1 MAERVHNFYAGPA
14 TLPWNV
20 VKKTAEGVLEFE
32 DLGLSVMEIS
42 HRSKPF
48 DRMFKRAQS
57 NMLKVMGL
65 SQDEYTVFF
74 LGGGASTQF
83 CMIPFNFLPEDGQA
97 DYVNTGRWSQKAI
110 KEAKLF
116 GKVKLAA
123 DSEPDNFTWVP
134 REFKLN
140 PAAAYVHVTSNN
152 TVAGT
157 QMFEFPDSGNVP
169 MVSDMSSDFLSRRLD
184 FEKFDLMYAGAQKN
198 IGPAGVTA
206 VVIRRSWID
215 DAKEGVPTMLS
226 YKTHLKKDS
235 LFNTPPSLPVYA
247 VGLVMEWILE
257 NGGLQEIEKRN
268 DRKAAMIYD
277 TIDDSGGFY
286 TGVVREDSR
295 SKMNVTFRLPSEDL
309 EAKFV
314 DQGARRGLLG
324 LKGHRSVGG
333 CRASIY
339 NAMTEEGVED
349 LVEFMKEF
357 RRSN

>member
-1 MAERVHNFYAGPA
+1 MADRVHNFYAGPA
-14 TLPWNV
+14 TLPWDV
-20 VKKTAEGVLEFE
+20 VKKTAEGVLEFD

-65 SQDEYTVFF
+65 SEDEYTVFF

-116 GKVKLAA
+116 GKVNIAA
-123 DSEPDNFTWVP
+123 DSEPDDFTWVP

-140 PAAAYVHVTSNN
+140 PAAAYVHTTSNN

-157 QMFEFPDSGNVP
+157 QMFEFPETGDVP
-169 MVSDMSSDFLSRRLD
+169 LVSDMSSDFLSRRLD
-184 FEKFDLMYAGAQKN
+184 FDKFDLVYAGAQKN

-226 YKTHLKKDS
+226 YRTHLKKDS
-235 LFNTPPSLPVYA
+235 LFNTPPSLPVYV

-257 NGGLQEIEKRN
+257 NGGLEGVEKRN
-268 DRKAAMIYD
+268 DRKAAMVYD
-277 TIDDSGGFY
+277 AIDGSDGFY
-286 TGVVREDSR
+286 RGVVRKDSR
-295 SKMNVTFRLPSEDL
+295 SKMNITFRLPSEEL

-314 DQGARRGLLG
+314 DEGARRGLLG

-339 NAMTEEGVED
+339 NAMTEDGVCD

>member
-14 TLPWNV
+14 TLPWDV
-20 VKKTAEGVLEFE
+20 VKKTAEGVLEFQ

-48 DRMFKRAQS
+48 DKMFKRAQS

-65 SQDEYTVFF
+65 SEEEYTVFF

-110 KEAKLF
+110 KEAELF
-116 GKVKLAA
+116 GKVNIAA

-140 PAAAYVHVTSNN
+140 PAAAYVHTTSNN
-152 TVAGT
+152 TVTGT
-157 QMFEFPDSGNVP
+157 QMFEFPDAGNVP

-198 IGPAGVTA
+198 IGPAGVAA

-235 LFNTPPSLPVYA
+235 LFNTPPSLPVYV

-257 NGGLQEIEKRN
+257 NGGLEKVEKRN

-277 TIDDSGGFY
+277 TIDDSDGFY
-286 TGVVREDSR
+286 RGVVREDSR
-295 SKMNVTFRLPSEDL
+295 SRMNVTFRLPSEEL

-314 DQGARRGLLG
+314 DEGARRGLLG

-339 NAMTEEGVED
+339 NAMTEEGVGD

>member
-1 MAERVHNFYAGPA
+1 MADRVHNFYAGPA
-14 TLPWNV
+14 TLPWDV
-20 VKKTAEGVLEFE
+20 VKKTAEGVLEFD

-65 SQDEYTVFF
+65 SEDEYTVFF

-116 GKVKLAA
+116 GKVNIAA
-123 DSEPDNFTWVP
+123 DSEPDDFTWVP

-140 PAAAYVHVTSNN
+140 PAAAYVHTTSNN

-157 QMFEFPDSGNVP
+157 QMFEFPETGDVP
-169 MVSDMSSDFLSRRLD
+169 LVSDMSSDFLSRRLD
-184 FEKFDLMYAGAQKN
+184 FDKFDLVYAGAQKN

-226 YKTHLKKDS
+226 YGTHLKKDS
-235 LFNTPPSLPVYA
+235 LFNTPPSLPVYV

-257 NGGLQEIEKRN
+257 NGGLEGVEKRN
-268 DRKAAMIYD
+268 DRKAAMVYD
-277 TIDDSGGFY
+277 AIDGSDGFY
-286 TGVVREDSR
+286 RGVVRKDSR
-295 SKMNVTFRLPSEDL
+295 SKMNITFRLPSEEL

-314 DQGARRGLLG
+314 DEGARRGLLG

-339 NAMTEEGVED
+339 NAMTEDGVCD